1 MDKPISVVQR
11 FRAWLESKMSK
22 ENLRKSKRGEEEER
36 RKEGE
41 KERNKERTKTEA
53 IN

>member
-1 MDKPISVVQR
+1 MDKPILVVQQ

-22 ENLRKSKRGEEEER
+22 ENLRKNERGEEEER

-41 KERNKERTKTEA
+41 KERSKER
-53 IN
+53 I